1 VVAPYGAWP
10 FDLVLLLPAGFFL
23 LLQQAPRLGTW
34 GFWMVGGT
42 LAAIDFG
49 CFLLN
54 LFRQPS
60 YTFGWVAP
68 AVALLYG
75 TVAILIAI
83 SSPERDRRGVNAT

>member
-1 VVAPYGAWP
+1 
-10 FDLVLLLPAGFFL
+10 LLLPAGFFL

-34 GFWMVGGT
+34 SFWMVGGT
-42 LAAIDFG
+42 LAAIDLG
-49 CFLLN
+49 CLLFN

-75 TVAILIAI
+75 TIAILTTI
-83 SSPERDRRGVNAT
+83 SSREREKQGVNTA